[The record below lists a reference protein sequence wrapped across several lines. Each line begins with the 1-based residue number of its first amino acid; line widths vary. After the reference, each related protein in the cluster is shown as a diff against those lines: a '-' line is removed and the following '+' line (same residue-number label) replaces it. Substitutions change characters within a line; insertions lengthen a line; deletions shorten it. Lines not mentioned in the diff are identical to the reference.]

1 MAARELQ
8 GEREMDQRQIFLR
21 DVLTV
26 LFKRKAFILVFIAL
40 SAMSWLSTGA
50 MPTLKPVVLF
60 IIILATPLMMALLA
74 MTRGALMFFLGALVT
89 QVTVA
94 MLVTLFTAHS
104 LSAAAGFGAVSIVI
118 YVLITG
124 FSDEKADVGKEDK
137 SDS

>member
-1 MAARELQ
+1 MKTHDLFNKLSK
-8 GEREMDQRQIFLR
+8 GK
-21 DVLTV
+21 VLYP
-26 LFKRKAFILVFIAL
+26 FILVFIAL
-40 SAMSWLSTGA
+40 NAMSWLSTGA

-124 FSDEKADVGKEDK
+124 FSDEKSDVGKEDK

>member
-1 MAARELQ
+1 MKTHGLFNQ
-8 GEREMDQRQIFLR
+8 YSKGK
-21 DVLTV
+21 VLYP
-26 LFKRKAFILVFIAL
+26 FILVFIIL
-40 SAMSWLSTGA
+40 SVMSWLSTGA

-60 IIILATPLMMALLA
+60 IIILATPLLMAMLA
-74 MTRGALMFFLGALVT
+74 MTRGALMFFLGALGT
-89 QVTVA
+89 QFTVA
-94 MLVTLFTAHS
+94 MLVTLFTAYS

>member
-1 MAARELQ
+1 MKTH
-8 GEREMDQRQIFLR
+8 G
-21 DVLTV
+21 
-26 LFKRKAFILVFIAL
+26 LFNKYSKGKMLYPFILVFIIL

-50 MPTLKPVVLF
+50 MPMLKSVVLF
-60 IIILATPLMMALLA
+60 IIILATPLLMALLA

>member
-1 MAARELQ
+1 MGSSDL
-8 GEREMDQRQIFLR
+8 
-21 DVLTV
+21 
-26 LFKRKAFILVFIAL
+26 
-40 SAMSWLSTGA
+40 
-50 MPTLKPVVLF
+50 
-60 IIILATPLMMALLA
+60 
-74 MTRGALMFFLGALVT
+74 

-124 FSDEKADVGKEDK
+124 FSDEKSDVGKEDK

>member
-1 MAARELQ
+1 MKTHGLFNKYSK
-8 GEREMDQRQIFLR
+8 GK
-21 DVLTV
+21 VLYP
-26 LFKRKAFILVFIAL
+26 FILVFITL

-50 MPTLKPVVLF
+50 MPMLKPVVLF
-60 IIILATPLMMALLA
+60 IIILATPLLMAMLA

-94 MLVTLFTAHS
+94 MLVTLFTAHNVS
-104 LSAAAGFGAVSIVI
+104 EAAGFGAVSVVI

-124 FSDEKADVGKEDK
+124 FSDEKADAGKEDK

>member
-1 MAARELQ
+1 MKTHGLFNKYSK
-8 GEREMDQRQIFLR
+8 GK
-21 DVLTV
+21 VLYP
-26 LFKRKAFILVFIAL
+26 FILVFIIL

-50 MPTLKPVVLF
+50 MPMLKSVVLF
-60 IIILATPLMMALLA
+60 IIILATPLLMALLA

-124 FSDEKADVGKEDK
+124 FSDEKTDAGKEDK

>member
-1 MAARELQ
+1 MKTH
-8 GEREMDQRQIFLR
+8 G
-21 DVLTV
+21 
-26 LFKRKAFILVFIAL
+26 LFNKYSKGKMLYPFILVFIIL

-50 MPTLKPVVLF
+50 MPMLKSVVLF

>member
-1 MAARELQ
+1 MKTHDLFNKLSK
-8 GEREMDQRQIFLR
+8 GK
-21 DVLTV
+21 VLYP
-26 LFKRKAFILVFIAL
+26 FILVFIAL
-40 SAMSWLSTGA
+40 NAMSWLSTGA

-60 IIILATPLMMALLA
+60 IIILAIPLLMALLA

-124 FSDEKADVGKEDK
+124 FSDEKTDAGKEDK

>member
-1 MAARELQ
+1 MKTHALFNMLSK
-8 GEREMDQRQIFLR
+8 GK
-21 DVLTV
+21 VLYP
-26 LFKRKAFILVFIAL
+26 FILVFIAL
-40 SAMSWLSTGA
+40 NAMSWLSTGA

>member
-1 MAARELQ
+1 MKTHDLFNKLSK
-8 GEREMDQRQIFLR
+8 GK
-21 DVLTV
+21 VLYP
-26 LFKRKAFILVFIAL
+26 FILVFIAL
-40 SAMSWLSTGA
+40 NAMSWLSTGA

-104 LSAAAGFGAVSIVI
+104 LSAAA
-118 YVLITG
+118 
-124 FSDEKADVGKEDK
+124 
-137 SDS
+137 

>member
-1 MAARELQ
+1 MKTHDLFNKLSK
-8 GEREMDQRQIFLR
+8 GK
-21 DVLTV
+21 VLYP
-26 LFKRKAFILVFIAL
+26 FILVFIAL
-40 SAMSWLSTGA
+40 NAMSWLSTGA
-50 MPTLKPVVLF
+50 MPTLNPGVRF
-60 IIILATPLMMALLA
+60 IINLATPLMMALLA

-124 FSDEKADVGKEDK
+124 FSDEKSDVGKEDK

>member
-1 MAARELQ
+1 MKTHDLFNKLSK
-8 GEREMDQRQIFLR
+8 GK
-21 DVLTV
+21 VLYP
-26 LFKRKAFILVFIAL
+26 FILVFIAL
-40 SAMSWLSTGA
+40 NAMSWLSTGA

-124 FSDEKADVGKEDK
+124 FSDEKTDAGKEDK

>member
-1 MAARELQ
+1 MKTH
-8 GEREMDQRQIFLR
+8 G
-21 DVLTV
+21 
-26 LFKRKAFILVFIAL
+26 LFNKYSKGKMLYPFILVFIIL

-50 MPTLKPVVLF
+50 MPMLKSVVLF
-60 IIILATPLMMALLA
+60 IIILATPLLMALLA

-124 FSDEKADVGKEDK
+124 FSDEKTDAGKEDK

>member
-1 MAARELQ
+1 MKTHDLFNKLSK
-8 GEREMDQRQIFLR
+8 GK
-21 DVLTV
+21 VLYP
-26 LFKRKAFILVFIAL
+26 FILVFIAL
-40 SAMSWLSTGA
+40 NAMSWLSTGA

-104 LSAAAGFGAVSIVI
+104 LPAAAGFGAVSIVI

>member
-1 MAARELQ
+1 MKTHDLFNKLSK
-8 GEREMDQRQIFLR
+8 GK
-21 DVLTV
+21 VLYP
-26 LFKRKAFILVFIAL
+26 FILVFIAL
-40 SAMSWLSTGA
+40 NAMSWLSTGA

-124 FSDEKADVGKEDK
+124 FSDEKSDVGKEDK
-137 SDS
+137 LALLNILAWTSV

>member
-1 MAARELQ
+1 MKTHALFNMLSK
-8 GEREMDQRQIFLR
+8 GK
-21 DVLTV
+21 VLYP
-26 LFKRKAFILVFIAL
+26 FILVFIAL
-40 SAMSWLSTGA
+40 NAMSWLSTGA

-60 IIILATPLMMALLA
+60 IIILANPLMMALLA

>member
-1 MAARELQ
+1 MKTHGLFNQ
-8 GEREMDQRQIFLR
+8 YSKGK
-21 DVLTV
+21 VLYP
-26 LFKRKAFILVFIAL
+26 FILVFIIL

-50 MPTLKPVVLF
+50 MPMLKSVVLF
-60 IIILATPLMMALLA
+60 IIILATPLLMAMLA

-124 FSDEKADVGKEDK
+124 FSDEKTDAGKEDK

>member
-1 MAARELQ
+1 MKTH
-8 GEREMDQRQIFLR
+8 G
-21 DVLTV
+21 
-26 LFKRKAFILVFIAL
+26 LFNKYSKGKMLYPFILVFIIL
-40 SAMSWLSTGA
+40 SAMSWLSTVA
-50 MPTLKPVVLF
+50 MPMLKSVVLF
-60 IIILATPLMMALLA
+60 IIILATPLLMALLA

-124 FSDEKADVGKEDK
+124 FSDEKSDVGKEDK

>member
-1 MAARELQ
+1 MKTH
-8 GEREMDQRQIFLR
+8 G
-21 DVLTV
+21 
-26 LFKRKAFILVFIAL
+26 LFNKYSKGKMLYPFILVFIIL

-50 MPTLKPVVLF
+50 MPMLKSVVLF
-60 IIILATPLMMALLA
+60 IIILATPLLMAMLA
-74 MTRGALMFFLGALVT
+74 MTRGALMFFLGALGT

-124 FSDEKADVGKEDK
+124 FSDEKTDVGKEDK

>member
-1 MAARELQ
+1 MKTHDLFNKLSK
-8 GEREMDQRQIFLR
+8 GK
-21 DVLTV
+21 VLYP
-26 LFKRKAFILVFIAL
+26 FILVFIAL
-40 SAMSWLSTGA
+40 NAMSWLSTGA

>member
-1 MAARELQ
+1 MKTHDLFNKLSK
-8 GEREMDQRQIFLR
+8 GK
-21 DVLTV
+21 VLYP
-26 LFKRKAFILVFIAL
+26 FILVFIAL

-60 IIILATPLMMALLA
+60 IIILAIPLLMALLA

-94 MLVTLFTAHS
+94 MLVTLFTTHS
-104 LSAAAGFGAVSIVI
+104 LSAGAGFGAVSIVI

>member
-1 MAARELQ
+1 MKTHGL
-8 GEREMDQRQIFLR
+8 FNKYSKVK
-21 DVLTV
+21 VLYQ
-26 LFKRKAFILVFIAL
+26 FILVFITL

-60 IIILATPLMMALLA
+60 IIILATPLLMAMLA

-94 MLVTLFTAHS
+94 MLVTLFTAHN
-104 LSAAAGFGAVSIVI
+104 LSAAAGFGAASVVI

-124 FSDEKADVGKEDK
+124 FGDEKADAGKEDK